1 MPGTIRKI
9 IDRIKEV
16 RSGGD
21 SLVALTIETRLV
33 LQGFDPQRF
42 NYDDPDD
49 PARLARLN
57 DIARELRVEI
67 NDLLASADV
76 DPDPTAE
83 PGPMPRPPV
92 RSAAVDSGMAV
103 SGAVPGRGDDVRDL
117 EHQAGS
123 ASAAGAAPA
132 AQGGLP
138 DPEIEDDHPL
148 HQFADLIDEALDQH
162 ATAPPVGERTGASF
176 AVLIKASLLMA
187 LYSIRNDRN
196 LCDQIRHNNMYRWFL
211 GLQPGEGRFDPDDFG
226 VDREDTVESDAGRQ
240 VLKSVVPQAAR
251 MKLFRSDRLEVNGP
265 LLKSWVT

>member
-9 IDRIKEV
+9 IDRIKDV

-42 NYDDPDD
+42 DYEDPDD
-49 PARLARLN
+49 PARLARIN
-57 DIARELRVEI
+57 DIARELRVDVS
-67 NDLLASADV
+67 DLLDSADV
-76 DPDPTAE
+76 EPDPTAE

-92 RSAAVDSGMAV
+92 RSAETGSGMGMPSSV
-103 SGAVPGRGDDVRDL
+103 TGGGDELGDL
-117 EHQAGS
+117 ERQAEP
-123 ASAAGAAPA
+123 AAAVAAPSPA
-132 AQGGLP
+132 GGVP

-148 HQFADLIDEALDQH
+148 HRFADLIEEALDQLS
-162 ATAPPVGERTGASF
+162 TVPPEGERTGASF
-176 AVLIKASLLMA
+176 SLLIKASLLMA
-187 LYSIRNDRN
+187 LYSVRNDRN
-196 LCDQIRHNNMYRWFL
+196 LCDQIRQNNMYRWFL
-211 GLQPGEGRFDPDDFG
+211 GLRPGEGRFDPEEFG

-240 VLKSVVPQAAR
+240 VLKGVVPQAAR